1 MSVQPE
7 RSKSRE
13 KGCDDVAML
22 VYHLISITIAYII
35 DLVVGD
41 PPDWPH
47 PVKWIGSMIGFF
59 EKRWNRGDR
68 KRLKGAFMLLV
79 VLLTVLLLVAL
90 IVLIGYKIHPLLG
103 ILAESFIISATIAQ
117 KSLKQAS
124 LEVYQPLKEGDL
136 KAAREKLS
144 YIVGRD
150 TDKLNEGEIARGV
163 IETVAENTS
172 DGVTAPLFWALLG
185 GAPLAMV
192 YRATNT
198 CDSMVGYINERYKEF
213 GWASAKW
220 DDVLNWIPSR
230 LTGII
235 MLLGNK
241 PKKTSFQEAWTILFR
256 DAKKH
261 PSPNSGWGEAAV
273 AAILGIQL
281 GGINYYKG
289 MVSNRA
295 KMGEPIQRI
304 QFEQIH
310 AANVI
315 LSRTVSLFL
324 LFLWAGG
331 MTLEMAIT
339 WIQSSISL

>member
-1 MSVQPE
+1 M
-7 RSKSRE
+7 
-13 KGCDDVAML
+13 
-22 VYHLISITIAYII
+22 VYHLISISIAYFI
-35 DLVVGD
+35 DLVIGD

-47 PVKWIGSMIGFF
+47 PVKWMGRMISFF
-59 EKRWNRGDR
+59 EMRWNKGER
-68 KRLKGAFMLLV
+68 KLLKGALM
-79 VLLTVLLLVAL
+79 LLTVLLAVFLIITF
-90 IVLIGYKIHPLLG
+90 IVLIGYKIHPVLG
-103 ILAESFIISATIAQ
+103 ILLESLIISATIAQ

-124 LEVYQPLKEGDL
+124 LEVYQPLKDGDL
-136 KAAREKLS
+136 KTARVKLS

-150 TDKLNEGEIARGV
+150 TDTLDEAEIARGA

-172 DGVTAPLFWALLG
+172 DGVTASLFWALLG
-185 GAPLAMV
+185 GAPLAFV

-198 CDSMVGYINERYKEF
+198 CDSMVGHINERYKEF

-230 LTGII
+230 LTGML

-241 PKKTSFQEAWTILFR
+241 PRKTSFHKAWSVMFR

-273 AAILGIQL
+273 ASILGIQL
-281 GGINYYKG
+281 GGLNYYKG
-289 MVSNRA
+289 LISNRA
-295 KMGEPIQRI
+295 KMGEPIQPI
-304 QFEQIH
+304 QPEHIRE
-310 AANVI
+310 ANII
-315 LSRTVSLFL
+315 LSKTVLLFL

-339 WIQSSISL
+339 WFESTIFI